1 MSEVEPIVFDF
12 TRIDEGFM
20 TIEATK
26 LKLLMNALFTG
37 SYFPVQVRGNPMQID
52 RFTRALAA
60 EKDYVA
66 AFNNYGLNN
75 PATYRSRYKLDS
87 AVRKFERDTG
97 LVWPIK

>member
-1 MSEVEPIVFDF
+1 MSEVETLVIDL
-12 TRIDEGFM
+12 TRMDEGFM
-20 TIEATK
+20 TMEATK

-37 SYFPVQVRGNPMQID
+37 SYFPVEVKGNPMQID

-60 EKDYVA
+60 EKNYIS

-75 PATYRSRYKLDS
+75 PATYRSRYKLDA
-87 AVRKFERDTG
+87 AVKRFERDTG

>member
-1 MSEVEPIVFDF
+1 MSEVETLVIDL
-12 TRIDEGFM
+12 TRMDEGFM
-20 TIEATK
+20 TMEATK

-37 SYFPVQVRGNPMQID
+37 SYFPVEVKGNPMQID

-60 EKDYVA
+60 EKNYIA

-75 PATYRSRYKLDS
+75 PATYRSRYKLDA
-87 AVRKFERDTG
+87 AVRRFERDTG